1 MCFAGHAMDKPQY
14 LDKNGHIQTD
24 NIITWGLA
32 SCHNVSQSDLGLVGN
47 QVEVKMFATTGW
59 NLIEASGQPT
69 RVQHPVDAGQQLT
82 IVRVNEFEHA
92 RRSMSVVALDKKT
105 GELHVFCKVRL
116 LHGMHTV

>member
-1 MCFAGHAMDKPQY
+1 MDSLQF

-24 NIITWGLA
+24 DVITWGLA
-32 SCHNVSQSDLGLVGN
+32 TCHNVSQSDLGFVGN

-69 RVQHPVDAGQQLT
+69 RVSHPLNPGQQLT

-92 RRSMSVVALDKKT
+92 KRCMSVVALDERT
-105 GELHVFCKVRL
+105 GQLHVFCKVRP
-116 LHGMHTV
+116 LHSAHITGLAAHH